1 MSVMTRSIALAV
13 ALIALAG
20 PVSAQVHPYSP
31 AGRPDLTTGDIHRYE
46 MDRLRNQADSNQALA
61 QSQSAQ
67 TRATI
72 QSLQARRQP
81 PLDLPEARRPLTLE
95 EARQAR
101 QARQAAEARNGA
113 VVRSTTQIDSWLDRR
128 PQ

>member
-1 MSVMTRSIALAV
+1 MSGMTRSIALAV
-13 ALIALAG
+13 AVIALAG
-20 PVSAQVHPYSP
+20 PVSAQVYPYSP

-46 MDRLRNQADSNQALA
+46 MDRLRNQADRNQDLA

-72 QSLQARRQP
+72 QSLQSRRQP
-81 PLDLPEARRPLTLE
+81 PLDLPEARS
-95 EARQAR
+95 
-101 QARQAAEARNGA
+101 GA
-113 VVRSTTQIDSWLDRR
+113 VVRSTTQIDTWLDRR

>member
-1 MSVMTRSIALAV
+1 MSGMTRSSILAV

-20 PVSAQVHPYSP
+20 PVSAQVYPYSP
-31 AGRPDLTTGDIHRYE
+31 TGRPDLTTGDVHRYE
-46 MDRLRNQADSNQALA
+46 MDRLRNQSDRSQALA
-61 QSQSAQ
+61 QSQTAQ

-81 PLDLPEARRPLTLE
+81 PLDLPEARLPLTLD

-101 QARQAAEARNGA
+101 QASQARSDA
-113 VVRSTTQIDSWLDRR
+113 VVRPSTQIDTWLDRR

>member
-1 MSVMTRSIALAV
+1 MTKFLALAV
-13 ALIALAG
+13 AMVALAG

-31 AGRPDLTTGDIHRYE
+31 TGRADLTTGDIHRYE
-46 MDRLRNQADSNQALA
+46 MDRLRNQADRNQALA

-72 QSLQARRQP
+72 QQLQARRQA

-101 QARQAAEARNGA
+101 QTSEARSGA
-113 VVRSTTQIDSWLDRR
+113 VVRSTAQIDTWLDRR